1 MKRLWFLLLPLLLLA
16 PAAQAAEQYWTA
28 EAGFFL
34 PAANGLDPGL
44 TVEGAYGTRLVDL
57 APALNNK
64 GPFWKKLWVEAG
76 GGYYHAEYEVSVLGS
91 KYSGDMD
98 VVPLTVTA
106 LLRQPVNRV
115 FDLYAGLGAGLY
127 LVKVDYSYGPGTAG
141 LDELYTDVGALG
153 LGGMAFH
160 VGEKVEITAELKWRV
175 VGDDADGAAVTGGV
189 RYAF

>member
-1 MKRLWFLLLPLLLLA
+1 MKRCWLLLLALLLAA

-34 PAANGLDPGL
+34 PASNGLDPGL
-44 TVEGAYGTRLVDL
+44 TVEGAYGTRLIDL
-57 APALNNK
+57 APALEK
-64 GPFWKKLWVEAG
+64 HGPFWKKLWIEAG
-76 GGYYHAEYEVSVLGS
+76 GGYYHADYGVSVGGI
-91 KYSGDMD
+91 KVSGDMD
-98 VVPLTVTA
+98 VVPLTLSA

-127 LVKVDYSYGPGTAG
+127 LVRVDYSNG
-141 LDELYTDVGALG
+141 LDDLYTDAGALG
-153 LGGMAFH
+153 FGGMAFH
-160 VGEKVEITAELKWRV
+160 VGPKVDITAELKWRV